1 MENTSFNYQPRDP
14 QAQINWAEAASNLGN
29 VLKEE
34 ARVRTEKKAAIDKD
48 IRETQK
54 IFAAGVPG
62 ESTSIREWGLNY
74 AGVAEEQLD
83 MLTTLLKSGQMSVSD
98 YTINKQNLL
107 DGTEEAFSLMENY
120 QEVFAE
126 KMARLQEQDPSKA
139 SQGLEG
145 WIMENVEGFGD
156 FNKTQLVVDPG
167 TGKVMVGKKV
177 LNKETG
183 LMEISKNPEDL
194 APVSS
199 LKHNIIS
206 QFNKYDV
213 EKSTKAWTDNLGL
226 IQSVVRETGSRT
238 KAGQILTV
246 IGKIPAQYDKEGR
259 RIMNKIDAE
268 SEIAKKSGLSNEAIG
283 AINDY
288 IEAEDSWIDGQLS
301 NPYNMTSIFTDYI
314 NETDGKSNSFTLN
327 PEEAKEN
334 PNLILVERKGG
345 TVVPIFDSRNPNA
358 KKQKEDIRQYMKWAI
373 RTKTSESSAIQTY
386 SDYKAPQEWQY
397 RAGKEKKQ
405 IQNTVSTWNEMGWAD
420 GSRKNVLANAFIGT
434 PQAQSAGLT
443 AITFDDDAGTVSF
456 SYENSAK
463 NTTKPMPSNQNDWSK
478 LGSEIHG
485 QQGKVAEYGNK
496 GNSFNSSGFGNV
508 SATREGKTN
517 PNQEV
522 NRIASS
528 AKIDKENIANFATE
542 MGGTI
547 EGTGSSAV
555 IINANSQQLP
565 IKGASE
571 EAIRNHM
578 KNVTEEQA
586 QGIVNRKRKGG
597 GASKFNKKG

>member
-83 MLTTLLKSGQMSVSD
+83 MITSLLKSGQMSVSD
-98 YTINKQNLL
+98 YTINKQNLV

-177 LNKETG
+177 LNEKTG

-199 LKHNIIS
+199 LKHNITS

-213 EKSTKAWTDNLGL
+213 EKATKAWTANLGL
-226 IQSVVRETGSRT
+226 METVERT
-238 KAGQILTV
+238 VGTRKKAGEILT
-246 IGKIPAQYDKEGR
+246 IISKIPAQYDKKGK

-268 SEIAKKSGLSNEAIG
+268 MAEDYGLDEEAIG
-283 AINDY
+283 ALNDY
-288 IEAEDSWIDGQLS
+288 IEAEDSWIEGQLS

-314 NETDGKSNSFTLN
+314 SETDGKSNSFTLN

-345 TVVPIFDSRNPNA
+345 TIVPIFDKDINPNA
-358 KKQKEDIRQYMKWAI
+358 EKQKQEMMQYMKYAI
-373 RTKTSESSAIQTY
+373 RSKVGETQKVTTYKDWNAMPAHYDKRYWDRGNKNKDPEADLENVEDAYVRILKDEILPISEGVNIFIDDEDATARNLQ
-386 SDYKAPQEWQY
+386 
-397 RAGKEKKQ
+397 
-405 IQNTVSTWNEMGWAD
+405 
-420 GSRKNVLANAFIGT
+420 NVLNTQLNLEGFSVTIPTDINNDVVDVRDSKGELVKSFDLDNIDASTAEKYMFDIYDISSTYANKDQVLFQIAEKRKSKAEGDK
-434 PQAQSAGLT
+434 L
-443 AITFDDDAGTVSF
+443 
-456 SYENSAK
+456 AK
-463 NTTKPMPSNQNDWSK
+463 ERRGQRYGEGNTTAPAATEEVVSK
-478 LGSEIHG
+478 
-485 QQGKVAEYGNK
+485 
-496 GNSFNSSGFGNV
+496 
-508 SATREGKTN
+508 TGKTY
-517 PNQEV
+517 
-522 NRIASS
+522 
-528 AKIDKENIANFATE
+528 K
-542 MGGTI
+542 
-547 EGTGSSAV
+547 
-555 IINANSQQLP
+555 
-565 IKGASE
+565 
-571 EAIRNHM
+571 
-578 KNVTEEQA
+578 
-586 QGIVNRKRKGG
+586 
-597 GASKFNKKG
+597 